1 MFSVRFFRA
10 NTNLCY
16 LVRWL
21 ERISG
26 LIRINHSSVTLS
38 GGWRECGR
46 AGLGETRPCFFVWG
60 VLSILTSMCW
70 SMTSLPL
77 LWLVLLVVGLRTLRF
92 LSHFLK
98 SHVISSLACGKL
110 CQTNQVMSDHVKSCH
125 VESYQVMSCHAK
137 SCRVM
142 PCHAMSCMPCHA
154 MSCHVMPCHVMSC
167 HVM

>member
-1 MFSVRFFRA
+1 
-10 NTNLCY
+10 
-16 LVRWL
+16 
-21 ERISG
+21 
-26 LIRINHSSVTLS
+26 
-38 GGWRECGR
+38 
-46 AGLGETRPCFFVWG
+46 
-60 VLSILTSMCW
+60 
-70 SMTSLPL
+70 MTSLPL

-154 MSCHVMPCHVMSC
+154 MSCHVMPCHAMSC
-167 HVM
+167 LIVAILCHVIPVHSVMPCYAIHDQQTSQKQVRPRFGSSALCAGCEPSSENTPQV